1 MKRLKLRN
9 ALSTRIRIVVSSL
22 CLRGLTL
29 EIKRLLTFV
38 DRLVVDMRK
47 QTKRPTQRRQPTQ
60 NRAQETV
67 SAILEAVIRLLKRGG
82 LSAITTNHIAVAA
95 GVSIGSVYQYFPN
108 KQAIF
113 LALHERHINHVDQVL
128 RRRMSQSVGEPLELL
143 VSSLLDGMIE
153 VHASDSE
160 LALLLDTEIPHR
172 AGERETSRSDC
183 MRRSEKRLRHT
194 QEFLEAQSSC
204 MFERFYLATCWTL
217 WDMRLCCGVPMRC
230 RFEAQSWK
238 QSTQSSP
245 LSSPDGAK
253 IVEMDGRF
261 HCMKV
266 QCQLAISGQ
275 ISH

>member
-1 MKRLKLRN
+1 VKRLKLRN
-9 ALSTRIRIVVSSL
+9 ALSTRIRIAVSSL
-22 CLRGLTL
+22 CLCGLTL

-128 RRRMSQSVGEPLELL
+128 RRRMSQSVGEPLEQL

-172 AGERETSRSDC
+172 AGGAGDLSVRLHEAFRKALAPHAGVLGGTVKLHARAFLLGNMLDALGHAVVLRRPHALSLRSAKLETVN
-183 MRRSEKRLRHT
+183 
-194 QEFLEAQSSC
+194 AV
-204 MFERFYLATCWTL
+204 LASL
-217 WDMRLCCGVPMRC
+217 K
-230 RFEAQSWK
+230 S
-238 QSTQSSP
+238 
-245 LSSPDGAK
+245 
-253 IVEMDGRF
+253 
-261 HCMKV
+261 
-266 QCQLAISGQ
+266 
-275 ISH
+275 